1 MPLGVMTEGIPLL
14 LKAFHE
20 SPTSCP
26 EACSGD
32 RSMRPSLQFDAVAPM
47 KPSAMKYFTCPA
59 CKEPSL
65 SLGGAA
71 PESSEILDGELTC
84 TRCGHSY
91 SIIGGIPRFVTAR
104 NYAES
109 FGFQWNRHRT
119 TQLDSHTGLP
129 ISRGRLSEVTG
140 WSDRLEG
147 QTILEAGSG
156 AGRFTEVLAETGATV
171 FSMDYST
178 AVEANFM
185 NHGHLPNLHL
195 FQADMFCIP
204 LRPASFDK
212 VLCLGVI
219 QHTPDPLGAVRS
231 LVQFLRPGGELVVD
245 VYARRV
251 TALLSWKYLLRPITT
266 RMDRARLYGVIS
278 QCVPKM
284 VPLAATLRRI
294 FGRVGARLVPI
305 VEYSHLGLSPD
316 INREWAILDTFDMY
330 SAIHD
335 HPQSPAM
342 MRQCLRQLG
351 MSELDVRNGPN
362 GVIARGRTLDGTGDK
377 CAALSA

>member
-1 MPLGVMTEGIPLL
+1 
-14 LKAFHE
+14 
-20 SPTSCP
+20 
-26 EACSGD
+26 
-32 RSMRPSLQFDAVAPM
+32 M
-47 KPSAMKYFTCPA
+47 KSSATDYFICPA
-59 CKEPSL
+59 CRKPSL
-65 SLGGAA
+65 SLGRTDANT
-71 PESSEILDGELTC
+71 SEVIEGELVC
-84 TRCGHSY
+84 TKCSNKY
-91 SIIGGIPRFVTAR
+91 PVKCGIPRFVPR
-104 NYAES
+104 DNYAES

-129 ISRGRLSEVTG
+129 ISRSRLQEVTG
-140 WSDRLEG
+140 WSDKLYG

-251 TALLSWKYLLRPITT
+251 TALVSWKYLLRPITT
-266 RMDRARLYGVIS
+266 RMDRARLYEIIS
-278 QCVPKM
+278 QCVPKL
-284 VPLAATLRRI
+284 VPLAATLRKV
-294 FGRVGARLVPI
+294 FGRPGARLVPI
-305 VEYSHLGLSPD
+305 VEYSHLGISPEL
-316 INREWAILDTFDMY
+316 NREWAILDTFDMY
-330 SAIHD
+330 SAAHD
-335 HPQSPAM
+335 HPQSLST
-342 MRQCLRQLG
+342 MRQCFKELG
-351 MSELDVRNGPN
+351 MSEIDVRDGLN
-362 GVIARGRTLDGTGDK
+362 GVVARGRLSQTVEEQ
-377 CAALSA
+377 CAALLV